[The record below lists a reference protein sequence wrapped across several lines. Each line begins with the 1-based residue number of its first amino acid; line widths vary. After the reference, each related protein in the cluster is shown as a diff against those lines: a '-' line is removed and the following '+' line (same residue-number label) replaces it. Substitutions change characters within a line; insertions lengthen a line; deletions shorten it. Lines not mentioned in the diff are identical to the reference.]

1 MVDCVF
7 KLETKSS
14 EDGVMA
20 FINIDAPGN
29 SFNRH
34 AVRTIQKRA
43 GAEDRKAAA
52 EARRARRNAKR
63 VLTTVQPYSDPDPRP
78 HYDYVTPGTDKA
90 LDDLKSALWSTVCDS
105 MADLDLPP
113 TVT

>member
-7 KLETKSS
+7 KLETKSN
-14 EDGVMA
+14 EDEAMV

-34 AVRTIQKRA
+34 AVRTIQKSA
-43 GAEDRKAAA
+43 GAAERKAAA
-52 EARRARRNAKR
+52 EARRARRKAKR
-63 VLTTVQPYSDPDPRP
+63 VPGLASRP
-78 HYDYVTPGTDKA
+78 I
-90 LDDLKSALWSTVCDS
+90 WSTACDS

-113 TVT
+113 TSP